1 MKLDN
6 LEKAHNFGYGKI
18 ILLGEHFVVH
28 GLPALVAS
36 LNLKTYAEI
45 QDNSPDNFQKTSYNH
60 LVLIDN
66 RPKSPGF
73 ISSKKAEYR
82 CMCENILNFF
92 EIKEKNFTVTF
103 TGTLP
108 VTCGGIGASA
118 AAATSFARAINSK
131 FKLNLSDENINQ
143 AAFVGESA
151 VHGTPSGIDNTAA
164 VFGGV
169 IKFSQNAARRPL
181 GGGSIHVQARAGL
194 FTPAFSY
201 SKIQISNPIRIV
213 IIDSG
218 KQTDTK
224 QVVLA
229 VRDFIEKKPDK
240 TKEIFNKYKSIF
252 NLGIDALERNNLEKL
267 GVCMNKNHSLLQAI
281 GVSCPELDVIV
292 DKALALGALGA
303 KLTGTGRGGLVF
315 ALTPEIDLQSKIA
328 AFFDDRGYFVI
339 KTQID
344 ATKSDVDAKS
354 SFRLEIC
361 HPELVPGLPAEAIS
375 KRRLGSMD

>member
-28 GLPALVAS
+28 GLPALVTS

-45 QDNSPDNFQKTSYNH
+45 QDNSSDNFQKTSYNH

-73 ISSKKAEYR
+73 IPSKKSEYM

-92 EIKEKNFTVTF
+92 EIKEKKFTVTF

-169 IKFSQNAARRPL
+169 IKFSQNAARRQL

-229 VRDFIEKKPDK
+229 VRDFIEKKTDK
-240 TKEIFNKYKSIF
+240 TKEIFNKYKNIF
-252 NLGIDALERNNLEKL
+252 IQGLEAIESNNLEKL
-267 GVCMNKNHSLLQAI
+267 GVCMCKNHNLLQEI
-281 GVSCPELDVIV
+281 GVSCPELDDIV
-292 DKALALGALGA
+292 AKALELGALGA

-315 ALTPEIDLQSKIA
+315 ALTPEIDLQSKVA
-328 AFFDDRGYFVI
+328 AFFEDRGYFVI
-339 KTQID
+339 KTLID
-344 ATKSDVDAKS
+344 ATKRDVDAKS

-361 HPELVPGLPAEAIS
+361 HPETS
-375 KRRLGSMD
+375 ST